1 MHTRQERNAGSSCI
15 FGNIAGVQ
23 NKITCKYHLS
33 DYFDISS
40 ICGLITVTGD
50 LPNESLLEK
59 QEAAEV
65 CVHVYM

>member
-1 MHTRQERNAGSSCI
+1 MHTRQERNAGSSFI

-23 NKITCKYHLS
+23 NKSTCKYHLS
-33 DYFDISS
+33 DYFYISS